1 MASTMASTITPIYGD
16 YNECEDELNV
26 TMQWHNC
33 TLHDSIT
40 TRRGTRIEMVTRP
53 SFGLSCF
60 MDNSIQSSEYDEK
73 KYHQFLIK
81 DIFTKVLNPE
91 KINKIKNVCIIGGGE
106 GATAR
111 EVLKYSSV
119 EKVDMIEWDEE
130 VVELFKNK
138 YPQWSQGAWNDS
150 RLHLEFKDA
159 FEVANEKRKYDAVIV
174 DLFDPCPEMY
184 EKWNDFISKISCWVE
199 RGGTI
204 AIYSGMDFL
213 DIEGET
219 PVQKI
224 TKNAIQ
230 SSLNM
235 WRNIP
240 VEDDSWDSV
249 CSDKILIPSFMGQAT
264 FVRAFRKDY

>member
-1 MASTMASTITPIYGD
+1 MSTINEECVKYD
-16 YNECEDELNV
+16 ECENELNV
-26 TMQWHNC
+26 TFNWHNC
-33 TLHDSIT
+33 VLHDSIT
-40 TRRGTRIEMVTRP
+40 TKRGTHIEIVYRP

-73 KYHQFLIK
+73 KYHQFLVK
-81 DIFTKVLNPE
+81 NIFTKVSNPT
-91 KINKIKNVCIIGGGE
+91 KIKNVCIIGGGE

-111 EVLKYSSV
+111 EILKYSSV

-130 VVELFKNK
+130 VVELFKNN
-138 YPQWSQGAWNDS
+138 YPQWANGAWNDS

-159 FEVANEKRKYDAVIV
+159 FEVANENRKYDAVIV

-184 EKWNDFISKISCWVE
+184 EKWGDFISKISSWVE
-199 RGGTI
+199 AGGAI
-204 AIYSGMDFL
+204 VIYSGMDFL
-213 DIEGET
+213 DIEGDT
-219 PVQKI
+219 AIQKI

-240 VEDDSWDSV
+240 VEDDRWNSV
-249 CSDKILIPSFMGQAT
+249 CSDKVLIPSFMGQAT